1 MGHVWWGPLTR
12 FRGLVRLAFIILEN
26 EQSWAQNPGTRARP
40 VAALPLPLPVAK
52 ASLPLTVYGCVCVC
66 VCVSSACRYKKYAR
80 WQFNF
85 MVCLLLISSLCVEIL
100 FYFSLFVQSQRI
112 PTGSRN
118 TLVACEHLPPRFPLR
133 CATYITPW
141 VWGMQTGTWLLWAH
155 FGFIFVGYLLF
166 SFCI

>member
-12 FRGLVRLAFIILEN
+12 FRGLVRLAFMILEN

-40 VAALPLPLPVAK
+40 VAALPLPVAK
-52 ASLPLTVYGCVCVC
+52 ASLPLTVCVCVFVYHLHADIKNMQDDSLILWF
-66 VCVSSACRYKKYAR
+66 VCCWSVLYA
-80 WQFNF
+80 
-85 MVCLLLISSLCVEIL
+85 LK
-100 FYFSLFVQSQRI
+100 FYFIFFFIR
-112 PTGSRN
+112 P
-118 TLVACEHLPPRFPLR
+118 VATDPNWIQEYPGCTSPVFPLP